1 MQRGKRATLTSHA
14 RAGKL
19 RGFDEIRGSEF
30 CNFRDEFL
38 EAIFGFA
45 KEIIIYLTK
54 FWSVEILEEL
64 R

>member
-1 MQRGKRATLTSHA
+1 MQRGKRATLTSRA

-38 EAIFGFA
+38 VLQ
-45 KEIIIYLTK
+45 KK
-54 FWSVEILEEL
+54 
-64 R
+64 